1 MRGVGTSTERVDAER
16 RLHYIRYTVR
26 TKQWWRTRQALDEAT
41 GAEDWRVLGYPT
53 DAEYR
58 SAVLRPAPATA

>member
-1 MRGVGTSTERVDAER
+1 MLGVANSIERVDAER
-16 RLHYIRYTVR
+16 RLLYIRYTVR
-26 TKQWWRTRQALDEAT
+26 TKQWWRARQALDEAS

-58 SAVLRPAPATA
+58 SAALRTAPATA